1 MKSTTTTTSAPRKNR
16 HRHHHRRRRR
26 LKTSVILLGLIGI
39 ITCIHLFL
47 SLRWFNNSSSTSNI
61 VFNNNDQLLQVKQ
74 QQQSDHNAGKV
85 SNFYYD
91 DSYDP
96 TIFHQNPP
104 SFTFKST
111 NNQKSICE
119 IQPGTGEE
127 GPAGIK
133 GLYKIQQEIFNDKA
147 KVSSASTATA
157 AEGAGTAAAA
167 AAVVGEKIKLLC
179 MVYTHENRHDIIQA
193 IIETYGSQCDGFIAF
208 SNVTDLSVGAIS
220 IPHDGPEEYGNMW
233 MKVRSMW
240 QFVYDQRYVNQ
251 YDLFHIGGDDMYV
264 IPNNIKRLVADT
276 VDTVNT
282 VSVSYKT
289 QPLYLG
295 ASIPNPQNPKR
306 RFAGGG

>member
-74 QQQSDHNAGKV
+74 QQQSDH
-85 SNFYYD
+85 D

-133 GLYKIQQEIFNDKA
+133 GLYKIQQEIFNTNNNNNNEDKA
-147 KVSSASTATA
+147 NKAKA
-157 AEGAGTAAAA
+157 AFTEN
-167 AAVVGEKIKLLC
+167 IKLLC

-208 SNVTDLSVGAIS
+208 SNVTDLAVGAIS
-220 IPHDGPEEYGNMW
+220 IPHEGPEEYGNMW
-233 MKVRSMW
+233 MKVRSIW
-240 QFVYDQRYVNQ
+240 QFVYDQRYVNK

-264 IPNNIKRLVADT
+264 IPNNIKRLVAG
-276 VDTVNT
+276 VDT